1 MLEQVDPYASQT
13 QPRNLRVIQSEI
25 NPSYRAK
32 NDTLEF
38 NADYTITPELTF
50 TSQTGY
56 NKDFLYSTED
66 FNRFDTRPG
75 IFGEGIRGNGNGA
88 SPIVDGIYCD
98 PQLGC
103 SSAIVGEDLSQ
114 ERAWQ
119 FSQEMRLASN
129 FSGPFNFSVGGNY
142 MHYQTVEDYYVLFNL
157 ISATE
162 QAVNGGGPGPA
173 GYTRCQLYTDNGRS
187 DHNFASTFHLP
198 CFGH

>member
-1 MLEQVDPYASQT
+1 MLEPGDPYASQT
-13 QPRNLRVIQSEI
+13 QPRSLRVIQSEI

-38 NADYTITPELTF
+38 NADYAVTPTLTL

-75 IFGEGIRGNGNGA
+75 IFGEGLRGNGDGL
-88 SPIVDGIYCD
+88 SPIVNGSYCD

-114 ERAWQ
+114 ERACNSRRKCGW
-119 FSQEMRLASN
+119 
-129 FSGPFNFSVGGNY
+129 PP
-142 MHYQTVEDYYVLFNL
+142 
-157 ISATE
+157 ISA
-162 QAVNGGGPGPA
+162 
-173 GYTRCQLYTDNGRS
+173 GRS
-187 DHNFASTFHLP
+187 ISAPAAIICIIRRWRITTSSST
-198 CFGH
+198 